1 MPNSI
6 KRILHGGT
14 MHFTGTIW
22 RPPYEASSSLLQV
35 TAGCTHHNCKFCSL
49 YADLPFKFRLSPDS
63 EVEADL
69 KELSIFYPQG
79 KRMFLTGANPFALST
94 EKLTK
99 LAEKIHHYLPQ
110 IKTIGCFSR
119 VTDITPKSIFELK
132 YLHSLGYDGIIIGT
146 ETGDDE
152 TLTFMRK
159 GYKAADITRELHKL
173 EETGIG
179 YHISYL
185 NGLSGAGNGERAAR
199 KTAAVYNTLQPLS
212 ISIVALTIFP
222 ESDLYEDI
230 KNNIFTESGEIEK
243 LHEQR
248 ILIENLSGETMLYAN
263 TVSNLA
269 PMSGTLPHDKERMLA
284 VLQNAIDTFDEDTLK
299 RYRNG
304 IGHL

>member
-49 YADLPFKFRLSPDS
+49 YADLPFKFRLSPDN

-79 KRMFLTGANPFALST
+79 KRMFLTEANPFALST

-132 YLHSLGYDGIIIGT
+132 DLHSLGYDGIIIGT

-152 TLTFMRK
+152 TLSFMRK
-159 GYKAADITRELHKL
+159 GYKAADIVRELHKL
-173 EETGIG
+173 EQAEIG

-185 NGLSGAGNGERAAR
+185 NGLSGVGNGERAAR

-222 ESDLYEDI
+222 ESDLYKDI

-243 LHEQR
+243 LHEQKM
-248 ILIENLSGETMLYAN
+248 LIENLFSETMLYAN

-269 PMSGTLPHDKERMLA
+269 PMSGALPHDKEKMLA

-299 RYRNG
+299 CYRNG